1 MTPSLLAKGL
11 IYDQPLS
18 FTEREEEWNI
28 NLWLEKIQWPMFLYI
43 FEKKYASIPR
53 KRKEQKRTNSNILKC
68 TQCVMM
74 KHQFKKN
81 ALTMLGFFFFN

>member
-28 NLWLEKIQWPMFLYI
+28 NHWLEKIQWPMFLYI
-43 FEKKYASIPR
+43 FEKNMLQSLERGRNK
-53 KRKEQKRTNSNILKC
+53 KELI
-68 TQCVMM
+68 VI
-74 KHQFKKN
+74 F
-81 ALTMLGFFFFN
+81 

>member
-18 FTEREEEWNI
+18 FTERGEEWNI
-28 NLWLEKIQWPMFLYI
+28 NLWLEKIQWPMFFVY
-43 FEKKYASIPR
+43 FRKKYASIPR
-53 KRKEQKRTNSNILKC
+53 KEQKRINSNILKC

-81 ALTMLGFFFFN
+81 ALTMLGVFFY